1 VKQVCL
7 VRGEIR
13 VLDVPPPACRAAGVL
28 VRTSRSLISTGTE
41 LALTGGGGGSLLR
54 RAVAR
59 PDLVRRAWEKVG
71 AVGLRRTIDLIR
83 AREQGVVPLG
93 YSAAGE
99 VVEVGAD
106 VRRLKVGDRVA
117 CGGAGYANHAEL
129 NYVPENL
136 AAVVPAGL
144 VDSAAAFGTVVA
156 IALHAVRRLAPT
168 LGEQVVVV
176 GLGLLGQLTVQ
187 LLRLSGCRVLGVD
200 PVPGRILL
208 ARGAGLEDGVQPDR
222 VDPGE
227 AVAEWTAGV
236 GADAVVVCAAAR
248 EATVLNRA
256 LDLCRR
262 KGRLVLLGD
271 VPIRLH
277 RERLYRKEVDFL
289 ISTSSGPGRY
299 DPRYEEEGHDYPF
312 PYVRWTEGRNLGEAL
327 RLMAAGQLRVDGL
340 DARTWAVDDAPRA
353 YTALQAA
360 DRPIAALLDYGV
372 PASPQAEPASL
383 PGVPRRPVA
392 LPKSGQLVLGII
404 GAGAFVR
411 AVHLPNLRRHGRFF
425 VKRVIARS
433 GVGVHDLATRAGI
446 PFASTDARHVL
457 EDPEISAVLIATRH
471 DTHAPLVLA
480 AVRAGK
486 HVLVEKPLGL
496 TTTECEEVV
505 RTVAGAAVVVAVGFN
520 RRFAPLAQAAQ
531 AALADVRGPRMVLYR
546 VNAGPLAP
554 DHWLRDPREGG
565 GRLLGEGVH
574 FLDFARWLVGA
585 DPRTVHAVAV
595 ERGGNGGPDPDDV
608 TVSVSF
614 ADGSLATVV
623 YASQGHPG
631 LPKERLE
638 VFAGGRALLLDDFRR
653 LDVRGPRS
661 WHDGRGAG
669 DKGHAALL
677 DHFHHAVSGTA
688 ELAVTATDGFWATW
702 CAEEALRSLRRPE
715 TGPAVTPR

>member
-7 VRGEIR
+7 VDGEIR
-13 VLDVPPPACRAAGVL
+13 VLDVPPPACRPGGVL
-28 VRTSRSLISTGTE
+28 LRTSRSLISTGTE

-54 RAVAR
+54 RALAR
-59 PDLVRRAWEKVG
+59 PDLVRRAREKIG

-83 AREQGVVPLG
+83 AREQGAVPLG

-99 VVEVGAD
+99 VIQVGAD
-106 VRRLKVGDRVA
+106 VRRFKVGDRIA

-136 AAVVPAGL
+136 AAVAPAG
-144 VDSAAAFGTVVA
+144 VDDTAAAFGTVAA
-156 IALHAVRRLAPT
+156 IALHAVRRLAPS

-187 LLRLSGCRVLGVD
+187 LLRLSGCRVFGVD
-200 PVPGRILL
+200 PELARIRL
-208 ARGAGLEDGVQPDR
+208 ARGAGLEDGVPPDQ
-222 VDPGE
+222 VDSAE
-227 AVAEWTAGV
+227 AVAEWTAGA
-236 GADAVVVCAAAR
+236 GADAVIVCAAAS
-248 EATVLNRA
+248 EAMLLNRS

-262 KGRLVLLGD
+262 KGRLVLVGD

-277 RERLYRKEVDFL
+277 RDRLYRKEVDFL

-299 DPRYEEEGHDYPF
+299 DPRYEESGLDYPL

-340 DARTWAVDDAPRA
+340 DTRTWAVDDAPRA

-372 PASPQAEPASL
+372 PARLRAEPASL
-383 PGVPRRPVA
+383 PAVPRRPVA
-392 LPKSGQLVLGII
+392 LPKPGQLVVGVI
-404 GAGAFVR
+404 GAGTFFR
-411 AVHLPNLRRHGRFF
+411 AVHLPNLRRHGGFF
-425 VKRVIARS
+425 IKRVVARS
-433 GVGVHDLATRAGI
+433 GLGVHDLSTRAGI
-446 PFASTDARHVL
+446 PFASTDARHIL
-457 EDPEISAVLIATRH
+457 EDPEISTVLIATRH

-496 TTTECEEVV
+496 TTTECQEIV
-505 RTVAGAAVVVAVGFN
+505 RAVAGGTVVVAVGFN
-520 RRFAPLAQAAQ
+520 RRFAPLARAAR
-531 AALADVRGPRMVLYR
+531 AALAGVRGPRMVLYR
-546 VNAGPLAP
+546 VNAGPLPP

-574 FLDFARWLVGA
+574 FLDFARWFVGA
-585 DPRTVHAVAV
+585 DPRTVQAVAV
-595 ERGGNGGPDPDDV
+595 DRDGPGGPDPDNV
-608 TVSVSF
+608 IVSVSF

-623 YASQGHPG
+623 YASQGHPS

-638 VFAGGRALLLDDFRR
+638 VFAGGRALVLDDFRR
-653 LDVRGPRS
+653 LDVRGSKS
-661 WHDGRGAG
+661 WRDRRGAG

-677 DHFHHAVSGTA
+677 DHFHQAVSGTA

-702 CAEEALRSLRRPE
+702 CAEEALRDVRRAG
-715 TGPAVTPR
+715 TGPAVTPG